1 MRLLLD
7 THALLWW
14 TLTPERLSEKT
25 RNLLADSNNDWLI
38 ATMNYY

>member
-25 RNLLADSNNDWLI
+25 RNLLADST
-38 ATMNYY
+38 ATRQVVDHKK